1 MMEDAE
7 QTGIFMERMADFF
20 RYNVKKMDGDATL
33 QEEIQAVDNY
43 IYILN
48 VRYAGD
54 ITYEKKI
61 EADIE
66 NVRVPSMVLQPIVEN
81 AVQHGIHDMMESG
94 KICLTVVRE
103 EDHLRISVE
112 DNGAGMTKQEIAR
125 VMRGEAGQ
133 GAEDGNSTGI
143 AMDNVMSRLRLYY
156 NRENLL
162 VIRSEGKG
170 MGTEVT
176 ILLPLEEGEE
186 GTCTEY

>member
-1 MMEDAE
+1 
-7 QTGIFMERMADFF
+7 
-20 RYNVKKMDGDATL
+20 
-33 QEEIQAVDNY
+33 
-43 IYILN
+43 
-48 VRYAGD
+48 
-54 ITYEKKI
+54 
-61 EADIE
+61 
-66 NVRVPSMVLQPIVEN
+66 
-81 AVQHGIHDMMESG
+81 MMESG

>member
-1 MMEDAE
+1 
-7 QTGIFMERMADFF
+7 
-20 RYNVKKMDGDATL
+20 
-33 QEEIQAVDNY
+33 
-43 IYILN
+43 
-48 VRYAGD
+48 
-54 ITYEKKI
+54 
-61 EADIE
+61 
-66 NVRVPSMVLQPIVEN
+66 MVLQPIVEN

-156 NRENLL
+156 TGRT
-162 VIRSEGKG
+162 SW
-170 MGTEVT
+170 
-176 ILLPLEEGEE
+176 
-186 GTCTEY
+186 

>member
-66 NVRVPSMVLQPIVEN
+66 TCGCP
-81 AVQHGIHDMMESG
+81 AW
-94 KICLTVVRE
+94 CC
-103 EDHLRISVE
+103 
-112 DNGAGMTKQEIAR
+112 
-125 VMRGEAGQ
+125 
-133 GAEDGNSTGI
+133 
-143 AMDNVMSRLRLYY
+143 SRLWRTQF
-156 NRENLL
+156 
-162 VIRSEGKG
+162 S
-170 MGTEVT
+170 TAFT
-176 ILLPLEEGEE
+176 I
-186 GTCTEY
+186 

>member
-1 MMEDAE
+1 ML
-7 QTGIFMERMADFF
+7 
-20 RYNVKKMDGDATL
+20 KKWDGDATL